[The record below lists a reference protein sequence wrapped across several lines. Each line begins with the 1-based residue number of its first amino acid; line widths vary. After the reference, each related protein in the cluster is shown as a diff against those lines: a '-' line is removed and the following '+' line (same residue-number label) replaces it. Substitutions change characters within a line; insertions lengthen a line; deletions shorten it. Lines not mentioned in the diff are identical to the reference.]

1 MVSASAVTYV
11 LAGDGGAGEAEGLI
25 VRYTF
30 EGSSAGSTRDARDE
44 VEEVIRVV
52 EVELSCG
59 IEYNVGDED
68 EA

>member
-11 LAGDGGAGEAEGLI
+11 LAGDGGAGE
-25 VRYTF
+25 YTF

-44 VEEVIRVV
+44 AEEVIKGV
-52 EVELSCG
+52 EAELSCG
-59 IEYNVGDED
+59 IEYNVANEE